1 MANSVCGGLSLC
13 HQHAIKLNSSGS
25 HSCELVDDLTA
36 GYAATMEKQAA
47 LPEAA
52 IPSMEAVSE
61 GPPLPKPQAKQEEE
75 DNGQG
80 RIMAAAPAPK
90 QRSAEKER

>member
-1 MANSVCGGLSLC
+1 VSPPR
-13 HQHAIKLNSSGS
+13 HQLNSCGS

-36 GYAATMEKQAA
+36 GYAATMEKRAA

-61 GPPLPKPQAKQEEE
+61 VPALPKPQATQEEE
-75 DNGQG
+75 DNGAGENHG
-80 RIMAAAPAPK
+80 RSSSPK
-90 QRSAEKER
+90 AKKRKKER

>member
-1 MANSVCGGLSLC
+1 MC

-25 HSCELVDDLTA
+25 RSCELVDDLIA

-61 GPPLPKPQAKQEEE
+61 GPPLPKPQAKREEE
-75 DNGQG
+75 DNGAGENHG
-80 RIMAAAPAPK
+80 RSSSPK
-90 QRSAEKER
+90 AKKRKKER

>member
-1 MANSVCGGLSLC
+1 MC

-25 HSCELVDDLTA
+25 QSCELIEDLIA

-61 GPPLPKPQAKQEEE
+61 VPPLPRPQAKQQEE
-75 DNGQG
+75 DNGAEENRG
-80 RIMAAAPAPK
+80 RSSSPK
-90 QRSAEKER
+90 AKKRKKER

>member
-1 MANSVCGGLSLC
+1 MSPAC
-13 HQHAIKLNSSGS
+13 HQAQLLGIPQ
-25 HSCELVDDLTA
+25 CELVDDLIA

-61 GPPLPKPQAKQEEE
+61 VPPLPKLQAKQEEE
-75 DNGQG
+75 GNGAGENHG
-80 RIMAAAPAPK
+80 RSPSPK
-90 QRSAEKER
+90 AKKRKKER